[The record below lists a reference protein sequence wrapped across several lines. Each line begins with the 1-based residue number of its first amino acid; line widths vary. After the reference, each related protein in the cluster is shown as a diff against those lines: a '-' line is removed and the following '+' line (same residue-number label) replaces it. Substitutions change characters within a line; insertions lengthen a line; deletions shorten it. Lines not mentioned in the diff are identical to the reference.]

1 MSSFHYYS
9 NRHGNI
15 CPICNGSRRKGD
27 CRKSTSANPNPLE
40 EDSVIYF
47 CRGTESPQ
55 SGFRFVGFDTK
66 GFGMFITDDAYYD
79 RNQEEW
85 QQKALERQARQEA
98 ERQAKL
104 AKLLPTSER
113 DRHFRRIA
121 TNAGLGSH
129 HRQHLREARELTDEQ
144 INQAINENL
153 FWTWQDSANIP
164 GLPLNL
170 PGIDPVTGK
179 LRKYY
184 QGMGIAV
191 PNVHGEVIGAQIR
204 PNFGSGYFWVSSDSD
219 KLDIPGAGP
228 QLPNGEA
235 PIAVHRIPGSTTVG
249 LVDSV
254 ALKPFLASQRLG
266 ITFVGAAGDNFAS
279 SSETFKETLEE
290 LAPETIIFY
299 PDAGDIAN
307 PNITKAIEKT
317 FALIQEWGYNLIVA
331 WWGQATYG
339 EDCDI
344 DELPLN
350 QIDQIQYL
358 APSTYLQLAEAALKD
373 QWQLQY
379 EKQARKTW
387 DKSRQ
392 YTPTQTIHEQWVTVD
407 PQDLAEAD
415 IFALK
420 SAMGTGKTEWLRQYF
435 DAVDTG
441 AVAIGYRN
449 SLLLQ
454 SCERWPGFYHLHSD
468 SAFELVRDPHSRI
481 ACCID
486 SLNRFED
493 RDFEGKVIIL
503 DESLSVILH
512 SLMSSTLIG
521 KRDQCLAKLQA
532 AIENAA
538 LVIPMDGNNSDT
550 VVDYLAQ
557 LRGGGKVIKVLNT
570 FQRKK
575 LRIELLDKTYTSKGK
590 AVDERSP
597 VLQLA
602 LDTLVS
608 LDQSP
613 EHCARSIVLF
623 SDSQRQCQIAEE
635 LFELR
640 GYSTL
645 RVDSKTSTSKAVKD
659 FLKDPDAYLEDNQ
672 PRVLIYS
679 PTAESGLSV
688 GIKNFFYKGFGLF
701 FGVLPISSMTQMLQ
715 RVRDLG
721 EIAIWCRKYAF
732 NEQTEGQRS
741 VFPKR
746 VREWLVDYLQADAM
760 ACLKGSDREAVA
772 QQWVKELLRT
782 YDDPH
787 MMTHNVL
794 AAALNYEQQHTWECL
809 KAVLTEAG
817 HHVAII
823 DRLQAD
829 HLKAEST
836 EIRERILDT
845 DAAAIYD
852 AKDITMEAAIR
863 IKSRWSSSLDERW
876 SCEKAFLI
884 HRLPNI
890 QNTEIWSPDL
900 IKELLF
906 KQRTLIPSLE
916 RWWLLNHMD
925 AAQERSRTRW
935 EQLMEQEQS
944 PFLPDIRSD
953 FAMLQ
958 AMQDI
963 GLLRLFEGETAL
975 NENSELIQQI
985 YRKCK
990 RRKISTALRRR
1001 VGKQSP
1007 MFFAGQLAKLVGG
1020 TTESEQSWVRDKN
1033 RGKRSYFFHSPET
1046 NEVKSILL
1054 ACIDQRLNKYC
1065 PESTETT
1072 DSKGLE
1078 VATAMAQNYINIGG
1092 NVATGIGLDPLDEV
1106 EDTAPENEVIP
1117 FPLSPSTAPI
1127 ERGNVVLRKSD
1138 GSRFRVKSVTDG
1150 RAWLQ
1155 WLDQFSPKV
1164 DILVPLEELE
1174 LLLGPG
1180 IRGSYRAIEEFPEA
1194 TG

>member
-1 MSSFHYYS
+1 MSSFHRYS
-9 NRHGNI
+9 NRNGNI
-15 CPICNGSRRKGD
+15 CPICNGSRGKPD
-27 CRKSTSANPNPLE
+27 CRKSYNPSDP
-40 EDSVIYF
+40 EDSGIYF
-47 CRGTESPQ
+47 CRGTDTQ
-55 SGFRFVGFDTK
+55 SGYRFVGFDTN
-66 GFGMFITDDAYYD
+66 GFGMFITDEAYSA
-79 RNQEEW
+79 RNQDQW
-85 QQKALERQARQEA
+85 QQKNLERQARQEA

-104 AKLLPTSER
+104 AKLLPISDR
-113 DRHFRRIA
+113 NRHFRRIA
-121 TNAGLGSH
+121 TNAGLGSR
-129 HRQHLREARELTDEQ
+129 HRQHLQEARGLTDEQ
-144 INQAINENL
+144 IDIAFEQNL
-153 FWTWQDSANIP
+153 FWTWQDNAQIP

-170 PGIDPVTGK
+170 PGINPSTGK

-184 QGMGIAV
+184 RGLGIAI
-191 PNVHGEVIGAQIR
+191 PNVHGEIVGAQIR
-204 PNFGSGYFWVSSDSD
+204 PDFGGKYFWVSSDSD

-228 QLPNGEA
+228 HLPNGEQ
-235 PIAVHRIPGSTTVG
+235 PIAVHQIPGSTTVG

-266 ITFVGAAGDNFAS
+266 INFIGAAGDNFAS
-279 SSETFKETLEE
+279 SPETFKETLDE

-299 PDAGDIAN
+299 PDAGDIQN
-307 PNITKAIEKT
+307 PHVNKAIEKT
-317 FALIQEWGYNLIVA
+317 FALIEEWGYNLIVA
-331 WWGQATYG
+331 WWGQVSYDD
-339 EDCDI
+339 DCDI
-344 DELPLN
+344 DELPLD

-358 APSTYLQLAEAALKD
+358 TPAAYFQLAQAAIQD
-373 QWQLQY
+373 QWRIQQ

-392 YTPTQTIHEQWVTVD
+392 YTPTQIIDEQWFTAN
-407 PQDLAEAD
+407 PQDLAEAN
-415 IFALK
+415 IYALK

-435 DAVDTG
+435 DSVDMG
-441 AVAIGYRN
+441 AVAIGHRN

-454 SCERWPGFYHLHSD
+454 SCERWPNFYHLHSD
-468 SAFELVRDPHSRI
+468 SAHQLVADPHSRI

-486 SLNRFED
+486 SLSRFED
-493 RDFEGKVIIL
+493 KDFEGKAIIL
-503 DESLSVILH
+503 DESLSVVLH
-512 SLMSSTLIG
+512 SLMSGTLIG
-521 KRDQCLAKLQA
+521 RRDHCLAKLQA

-538 LVIPMDGNNSDT
+538 LIIPMDGNNSDV

-557 LRGGGKVIKVLNT
+557 LRGGGKVVKVLNT
-570 FQRKK
+570 YQRKK

-602 LDTLVS
+602 LDTLAS

-635 LFELR
+635 IFELR
-640 GYSTL
+640 GYPAL
-645 RVDSKTSTSKAVKD
+645 RVDSKTSTSKEVKE
-659 FLKDPDAYLEDNQ
+659 FLKDPDTYLKENQ

-688 GIKNFFYKGFGLF
+688 GIKDYFYKGFGLF
-701 FGVLPISSMTQMLQ
+701 FGVLPISSMTQMMQ

-732 NEQTEGQRS
+732 SEEYDGNRS
-741 VFPKR
+741 PFPKR
-746 VREWLVDYLQADAM
+746 IQELMMDCIQADAM
-760 ACLKGSDREAVA
+760 ASMTGTDREVA
-772 QQWVKELLRT
+772 TRQWFQKLLQAL
-782 YDDPH
+782 DDPH
-787 MMTHNVL
+787 LTTHNIL

-809 KAVLTEAG
+809 KTVLIEAG
-817 HHVAII
+817 HHIAII
-823 DRLQAD
+823 DRLQSD
-829 HLKAEST
+829 HLKAQST

-845 DAAAIYD
+845 DAAAIFN
-852 AKDITMEAAIR
+852 AKDITMEQAIR

-876 SCEKAFLI
+876 SCEKAFLQ
-884 HRLPNI
+884 HRLPGI
-890 QNTEIWSPDL
+890 HLTEIWGPEL

-925 AAQERSRTRW
+925 AAQTRSRKRW

-958 AMQDI
+958 TMQEI
-963 GLLRLFEGETAL
+963 GLLRLFAGNTAL
-975 NENSELIQQI
+975 NEHSELIQEI
-985 YRKCK
+985 YRRC
-990 RRKISTALRRR
+990 RRKKVSTALHRR

-1020 TTESEQSWVRDKN
+1020 TTESEQSWVRDEN

-1046 NEVKSILL
+1046 DEVKSTLL
-1054 ACIDQRLNKYC
+1054 ACIDQRLKKYC
-1065 PESTETT
+1065 PESTETIE
-1072 DSKGLE
+1072 SKGEE
-1078 VATAMAQNYINIGG
+1078 VATGKVQNYINIGG
-1092 NVATGIGLDPLDEV
+1092 NVANRINDLDPLDEI
-1106 EDTAPENEVIP
+1106 ENTEPENEVIP
-1117 FPLSPSTAPI
+1117 FPLNPSTAPI
-1127 ERGNVVLRKSD
+1127 KVGDRVRRNSD
-1138 GSRFRVKSVTDG
+1138 GSQFRVKSIADG

-1164 DILVPLEELE
+1164 DILTPLQDLK
-1174 LLLGPG
+1174 LLPQPG
-1180 IRGSYRAIEEFPEA
+1180 IRGSCRPSEEFPEA

>member
-1 MSSFHYYS
+1 MPSFHRYS
-9 NRHGNI
+9 NRNGNI
-15 CPICNGSRRKGD
+15 CPICNGSRGKPD
-27 CRKSTSANPNPLE
+27 CRKSFNPSDA
-40 EDSVIYF
+40 EDSGIYF
-47 CRGTESPQ
+47 CRGTDTQ
-55 SGFRFVGFDTK
+55 SGYHFVGFDTN
-66 GFGMFITDDAYYD
+66 GFGMFVTETA
-79 RNQEEW
+79 RNAQSQDQW
-85 QQKALERQARQEA
+85 QKKNLERQARQEA

-104 AKLLPTSER
+104 AKLLPTPER

-121 TNAGLGSH
+121 TNAGLGSR
-129 HRQHLREARELTDEQ
+129 HRQHLQEKRELTNEQ
-144 INQAINENL
+144 IDIAIEQNL
-153 FWTWQDSANIP
+153 FWTWQDNAQIP

-170 PGIDPVTGK
+170 PGINPSTGK

-184 QGMGIAV
+184 QGMGIAI
-191 PNVHGEVIGAQIR
+191 PNVHGEIVGAQIK
-204 PNFGSGYFWVSSDSD
+204 PDFGSNYFWVSSDSD

-228 QLPNGEA
+228 HLPNGEQ
-235 PIAVHRIPGSTTVG
+235 PIAVHKVSGSTTVG

-254 ALKPFLASQRLG
+254 TFKPFLASQRLG
-266 ITFVGAAGDNFAS
+266 ISFIGAAGNNFAS
-279 SSETFKETLEE
+279 SPETLKETLDE

-299 PDAGDIAN
+299 PDAGDISN
-307 PNITKAIEKT
+307 PHITKAIEKT
-317 FALIQEWGYNLIVA
+317 VTLVEEWGYNLIVA
-331 WWGQATYG
+331 WWGQVSYDD
-339 EDCDI
+339 DCDI
-344 DELPLN
+344 DELPLD
-350 QIDQIQYL
+350 QIDQIQHL
-358 APSTYLQLAEAALKD
+358 TPTAYLQLAQAAIQD
-373 QWQLQY
+373 QWRIQQ

-392 YTPTQTIHEQWVTVD
+392 YTPTQIIDEQWFTAN

-415 IFALK
+415 IYALK

-435 DAVDTG
+435 DSVDIG
-441 AVAIGYRN
+441 AVAIGHRN

-454 SCERWPGFYHLHSD
+454 SCERWPNFYHLHSD
-468 SAFELVRDPHSRI
+468 SAHQLVADPHSRI

-486 SLNRFED
+486 SLSRFED
-493 RDFEGKVIIL
+493 KDFEGKVLVL
-503 DESLSVILH
+503 DESLSVVLH
-512 SLMSSTLIG
+512 SLMSGTLIG
-521 KRDQCLAKLQA
+521 RRDHCLAKLQS
-532 AIENAA
+532 AIESAA
-538 LVIPMDGNNSDT
+538 LVIPMDGNNSDV

-557 LRGGGKVIKVLNT
+557 LRGGGKVVKVLNT
-570 FQRKK
+570 FQRKT

-590 AVDERSP
+590 AIDERSP

-635 LFELR
+635 IFEMH

-645 RVDSKTSTSKAVKD
+645 RVDSKTSASTEVKD
-659 FLKDPDAYLEDNQ
+659 FLKDPDAYLEETQ

-688 GIKNFFYKGFGLF
+688 GIKNYFYKGFGLF
-701 FGVLPISSMTQMLQ
+701 FGVLPISSMTQMMQ

-732 NEQTEGQRS
+732 SEEYDGNRS
-741 VFPKR
+741 PFPKR
-746 VREWLVDYLQADAM
+746 VRELMMDYIQADAIASM
-760 ACLKGSDREAVA
+760 TGTDREAA
-772 QQWVKELLRT
+772 TQQWFQKLLQAL
-782 YDDPH
+782 DDPH
-787 MMTHNVL
+787 LTTHNIL
-794 AAALNYEQQHTWECL
+794 AAALNYEQQHTWDCL
-809 KAVLTEAG
+809 KAVLIEAG

-823 DRLQAD
+823 DKLQSD
-829 HLKAEST
+829 HLKAQST

-845 DAAAIYD
+845 DAATIYD

-876 SCEKAFLI
+876 SCEKAFLQ
-884 HRLPNI
+884 HRLPGI
-890 QNTEIWSPDL
+890 QLTEIWGPEL

-906 KQRTLIPSLE
+906 KNRTLIPSLE

-975 NENSELIQQI
+975 NENSELIQEI
-985 YRKCK
+985 YKKCK

-1001 VGKQSP
+1001 VGRQGS
-1007 MFFAGQLAKLVGG
+1007 MEFVARLAKLIGG
-1020 TTESEQSWVRDKN
+1020 TTQAEQSWVRDEN
-1033 RGKRSYFFHSPET
+1033 RGKRSYLFHPPEI
-1046 NEVKSILL
+1046 NEVKTVLL

-1065 PESTETT
+1065 SESAETT
-1072 DSKGLE
+1072 DSKGE
-1078 VATAMAQNYINIGG
+1078 EAATAIAQNCIDIGDV
-1092 NVATGIGLDPLDEV
+1092 VANKMDLDPLDDV
-1106 EDTAPENEVIP
+1106 ESVTSENEVIP
-1117 FPLSPSTAPI
+1117 FPLNSSSVPI
-1127 ERGNVVLRKSD
+1127 ERGNVVCRTSD
-1138 GSRFRVKSVTDG
+1138 GSRFRVKSITDG

-1174 LLLGPG
+1174 LLPGPG
-1180 IRGSYRAIEEFPEA
+1180 IRGSYRSNEQFPGA